1 VIERVTDIM
10 GNNSLGE
17 LGELGEGLLESGGDL
32 EDGVGGGE
40 DLCEGREREKEGGR
54 GEVR

>member
-1 VIERVTDIM
+1 
-10 GNNSLGE
+10 
-17 LGELGEGLLESGGDL
+17 LGEGLLESGGDL

-54 GEVR
+54 EGRGEISLY